1 MLIKRDVL
9 EAIKRGEITVQFR
22 RWKRATVRPGG
33 TLKTKVGFLSIGRMD
48 PITVAAV
55 TEGDCRK
62 AGFVDKADFVRWL
75 ATMKDGDLCRI
86 EVAFAGESLPP
97 KAGD

>member
-9 EAIKRGEITVQFR
+9 EAIKAGQIDIIFR

-33 TLKTKVGFLSIGRMD
+33 TLKTKVGVLGIGRMD
-48 PITVAAV
+48 PLGEDEVVEADV
-55 TEGDCRK
+55 KR
-62 AGFVDKADFVRWL
+62 AGFRDLPHFYQWL

-86 EVAFAGESLPP
+86 EVTYLGESKP
-97 KAGD
+97 